1 VKQTALLFSHPVVVR
16 QIILL
21 LTIGASVGLVL
32 GYLHWR
38 GRLGY
43 VRPWLIP
50 AALFAVFGSLD
61 AWVTM
66 SGTWNAP
73 WREGNPSIRV
83 FMEWGGWWGQC
94 VATAAWIVGWSLFV
108 VGLGTLGRRLPGR
121 WGTLVSYGPLLT
133 LYALALGHLDGLL
146 SWTDSPAWL
155 AGLFLAFERFLR
167 EKAAWLAA
175 VSPFGMPLYT
185 GLFLG
190 GICAVLH
197 CWIDGVAGALK
208 RNAGQGMAGGEVSG

>member
-1 VKQTALLFSHPVVVR
+1 LLFSYPVVVR
-16 QIILL
+16 QVILL
-21 LTIGASVGLVL
+21 LTIGVSIGLVV
-32 GYLHWR
+32 GYLRWR
-38 GRLGY
+38 GRLDY

-66 SGTWNAP
+66 NGTWNAP

-94 VATAAWIVGWSLFV
+94 IATAAWIVGWSLFV
-108 VGLGTLGRRLPGR
+108 DGLGSLGRRLPGR
-121 WGTLVSYGPLLT
+121 WGTLASYGPLLT

-155 AGLFLAFERFLR
+155 VV
-167 EKAAWLAA
+167 

-190 GICAVLH
+190 GICALLH
-197 CWIDGVAGALK
+197 NLIGGIAAALK
-208 RNAGQGMAGGEVSG
+208 RNAGQGVPGDEVSG